1 MTDELRTPAIEALEA
16 AGIPFTVMRTE
27 IARSAEESA
36 AFQGIPVGSLLRSIL
51 VRRAQ
56 DDFLFVLVPGGRR
69 FNWPKL
75 RQLLGTNRLT
85 LPTEEEAKAETG
97 YVRGA
102 ITPFGARRPW
112 PVIADASIEALDLV
126 AIGGGARGVNVHL
139 APADLIRATDAQVVD
154 ITVPDALPPVLVDA
168 PALRSC
174 LANLIA
180 NAIKYGGTNRWVGVT
195 ASTAPGRKGPE
206 VRIAVTDKGLGISS
220 ADLPH
225 IFEPFY
231 RGAEALSRQIQ
242 GNGLGL
248 SIVKGIV
255 DAHGGS
261 VTAHSAQGEGSTF
274 VLHLPAHQGDPSPVA
289 QGTRHPSPQHS

>member
-1 MTDELRTPAIEALEA
+1 MTDQPRTPAIEALEA
-16 AGIPFTVMRTE
+16 AGIPFRVMRTE

-112 PVIADASIEALDLV
+112 PVIADSSIEGLDIV

-139 APADLIRATDAQVVD
+139 APADLIRATNAQVVD
-154 ITVPDALPPVLVDA
+154 ITVPEPPPDPAPDPAPEAA
-168 PALRSC
+168 PADP
-174 LANLIA
+174 APDP
-180 NAIKYGGTNRWVGVT
+180 
-195 ASTAPGRKGPE
+195 APG
-206 VRIAVTDKGLGISS
+206 
-220 ADLPH
+220 
-225 IFEPFY
+225 
-231 RGAEALSRQIQ
+231 
-242 GNGLGL
+242 
-248 SIVKGIV
+248 
-255 DAHGGS
+255 
-261 VTAHSAQGEGSTF
+261 
-274 VLHLPAHQGDPSPVA
+274 
-289 QGTRHPSPQHS
+289 